1 MSNILRKR
9 EMILFITGLVGGM
22 MIFEY
27 FFAVPAVATASTI
40 VRNWAIIISTF
51 ALGLG
56 ILNAVRLHSGHIMKR
71 TKGQW
76 IFSVWLLVYF
86 VILTVIGLW
95 NTKFIVY
102 DWSFKY
108 VYTSLSSTFYALTG
122 FYIFSAAYRAF
133 RARNI
138 EATIL
143 IVSGVLILLR
153 NAPIGEA
160 IWTGFPILGEW
171 VLMVGQLGGMRTLTF
186 VAGAGLIV
194 FGIRT
199 LLGLERGYYGGGE

>member
-1 MSNILRKR
+1 MSNVLRRR
-9 EMILFITGLVGGM
+9 EIILFITGIVGGLNL
-22 MIFEY
+22 FEY
-27 FFAVPAVATASTI
+27 FFAVKEAAAVASTI
-40 VRNWAIIISTF
+40 RTWVVVISAF

-56 ILNAVRLHSGHIMKR
+56 IITAFRVHISHVKR
-71 TKGQW
+71 KTKGQW
-76 IFSVWLLVYF
+76 PFSIWLMGFF
-86 VILTVIGLW
+86 VLLTLIGLW

-102 DWSFKY
+102 DWTFKY
-108 VYTSLSSTFYALTG
+108 VYVALSTTLYAITG

-138 EATIL
+138 EAAIL

-171 VLMVGQLGGMRTLTF
+171 VLMKGQVGGMRTLTF
-186 VAGAGLIV
+186 VAAVGLV
-194 FGIRT
+194 AFGIRT
-199 LLGLERGYYGGGE
+199 LLGMERGYYGGE

>member
-9 EMILFITGLVGGM
+9 EIILFLTGIVGGL

-27 FFAVPAVATASTI
+27 FFSVKEVAAASSI
-40 VRNWAIIISTF
+40 IRNWVVIISTF

-56 ILNAVRLHSGHIMKR
+56 IINAVRMHTSHIMKR
-71 TKGQW
+71 TKIQW
-76 IFSVWLLVYF
+76 LFSAWLLGFF
-86 VILTVIGLW
+86 VLLTIIGLW

-102 DWSFKY
+102 DWTFKY
-108 VYTSLSSTFYALTG
+108 VYTSLQSTFYALTG

-133 RARNI
+133 RARSM
-138 EATIL
+138 EAAIL
-143 IVSGVLILLR
+143 IISGVLILLR

-171 VLMVGQLGGMRTLTF
+171 VLMKGQIGGMRTLTF
-186 VAGAGLIV
+186 VAAVGLV
-194 FGIRT
+194 GFGIRT
-199 LLGLERGYYGGGE
+199 LLGLERGYYGGVE